1 VGVLAMKTVPP
12 RPANVLEASQ
22 YTSPWAVHEPE
33 RALTRED
40 LARAA
45 DLVRNARRAYDFPR
59 VEGEQVDM
67 WRSHVPMYQP
77 PGRGPVLINADGRA
91 YSPEDWYAIALA
103 SHAVAEF
110 LRWGAR

>member
-1 VGVLAMKTVPP
+1 MKTVPP